1 MKKIKI
7 PLVLQKLNSVFEENG
22 YEAYLVGGAVRDIL
36 MGKNPSDYDVATN
49 AEPQE
54 VTRIFKKVIPTGIAH
69 GTVTVHFMKNEIE
82 VTTFRTESDY
92 SDGRHPDNV
101 AFTRN
106 LNEDLSRRDFTMNAI
121 AASPKGRKNNRSL
134 RRTERHK
141 EQNYQDSR
149 KSLRTVSGRRTK
161 ANQGNP
167 FFRKTEFQD

>member
-7 PLVLQKLNSVFEENG
+7 PFVLQKLNSVFEENG
-22 YEAYLVGGAVRDIL
+22 YEAYLVGGAVRDVL

-54 VTRIFKKVIPTGIAH
+54 VTRIFRKVIPTGIAH

-101 AFTRN
+101 TFTRN

-121 AASPKGRKNNRSL
+121 AASLKDGKITDPYDGQKDIKN
-134 RRTERHK
+134 K
-141 EQNYQDSR
+141 II
-149 KSLRTVSGRRTK
+149 RTV
-161 ANQGNP
+161 GNP
-167 FFRKTEFQD
+167 YERFPEV